1 MPFTDSFGLNKKII
15 CETQIFACINMTGKD
30 LEAATRHQVTQVESG
45 VVSILSGDGRI
56 RDELRIVGGEA

>member
-1 MPFTDSFGLNKKII
+1 
-15 CETQIFACINMTGKD
+15 MTGKD